1 MSAPIGADAVILV
14 MTRRLAICIMVTAM
28 KGFSVVFDHLSRDY
42 NEPVKDPLWKNI
54 TLSRGL
60 LQLTSHRAFQKLN
73 GIKQLGPTY
82 LVYPGATHTRLNH
95 SLGVFHLA
103 RRMLVNLLGGGIST
117 GTAGESAGP
126 ALAELGLED
135 TKAFLCAALLHDL
148 GHYPYAHSLKDVGL
162 RSHETLTAERILQTD
177 LSTLIRE
184 KVGTDPELV
193 AAIVD
198 SSLSH
203 RSKHLDFFRNLLS
216 GVLDPDKLDYLNRDA
231 YFCGVPHGIQDVDFI
246 LAEIR
251 PRADG
256 LIVTEKG
263 LSAVE
268 SILFS
273 KYLMYKTVYWHKTVR
288 IATAMIKKAILLALK
303 EGVLR
308 PEDLYWLD
316 DYEFASL
323 TQRHTFAALQLIRR
337 VMERQLYKLVAAVPF
352 DALNP
357 LHLRL
362 QDVRDR
368 LGFEQALVEEVEKL
382 LGRKL
387 PLQSLIIDV
396 PEPINF
402 EINLPVLQNDTG
414 EITVYENSRSV
425 FSRESVRSFV
435 RSLRTISLFAEEA
448 DDLNCTLGK
457 INAKRILTK
466 GMG

>member
-1 MSAPIGADAVILV
+1 VI
-14 MTRRLAICIMVTAM
+14 AM
-28 KGFSVVFDHLSRDY
+28 NEFPAALDHLTREY

-60 LQLTSHRAFQKLN
+60 LQVASHRAFQKLN

-103 RRMLVNLLGGGIST
+103 RRMMVNLLGGGTST
-117 GTAGESAGP
+117 SAVAKSADLSVP
-126 ALAELGLED
+126 DLGLDE

-162 RSHETLTAERILQTD
+162 RSHESLTAEGILQAD
-177 LSTLIRE
+177 LAALIRE
-184 KVGTDPELV
+184 KVGADPELV

-198 SSLSH
+198 PSLSH
-203 RSKHLDFFRNLLS
+203 PNRDLDFFRNLLS

-256 LIVTEKG
+256 LAITEKG

-268 SILFS
+268 SILFA

-288 IATAMIKKAILLALK
+288 IATAMIKKAVLLALR
-303 EGVLR
+303 EGVLQ

-316 DYEFASL
+316 DYEFSSL
-323 TQRHTFAALQLIRR
+323 TEKHAFAPFQLIRR
-337 VMERQLYKLVAAVPF
+337 VIERQLYKLAAAVPF
-352 DALNP
+352 DDDNP

-362 QDVRDR
+362 QNVHDR
-368 LGFEQALVEEVEKL
+368 LGFEEDLGRAVEKTM
-382 LGRKL
+382 GRKL
-387 PLQSLIIDV
+387 PVESLIIDV

-402 EINLPVLQNDTG
+402 EINLPILQPETG
-414 EITVYENSRSV
+414 EVTVYERSRSV
-425 FSRESVRSFV
+425 FSRASVRSFV
-435 RSLRTISLFAEEA
+435 QSLRTISLFAEEA
-448 DDLNCTLGK
+448 DDLGRALVK
-457 INAKRILTK
+457 INAKKILTR

>member
-1 MSAPIGADAVILV
+1 VAV
-14 MTRRLAICIMVTAM
+14 MN
-28 KGFSVVFDHLSRDY
+28 GFSAVLDHLTRDY
-42 NEPVKDPLWKNI
+42 NEPIKDPLWKNI

-60 LQLTSHRAFQKLN
+60 LQVTSHGAFQKLN
-73 GIKQLGPTY
+73 GVKQLGPTY

-103 RRMLVNLLGGGIST
+103 RRMMLNLLGGGVST
-117 GTAGESAGP
+117 TPGGKP
-126 ALAELGLED
+126 ADSVVIELSLEGV
-135 TKAFLCAALLHDL
+135 KAFLCAALLHDL

-162 RSHETLTAERILQTD
+162 RSHESLTAERILQTD

-184 KVGTDPELV
+184 EVGADPALV

-203 RSKHLDFFRNLLS
+203 QSKDLGFFRNLLS

-251 PRADG
+251 PHADG
-256 LIVTEKG
+256 LVVTEKG

-268 SILFS
+268 SILFA

-288 IATAMIKKAILLALK
+288 IATAMIKKAILLALR
-303 EGVLR
+303 EAVLC

-316 DYEFASL
+316 DYEFSSL
-323 TQRHTFAALQLIRR
+323 TRKHTFAPFQLIRR
-337 VMERQLYKLVAAVPF
+337 VSERRLYKLVTAVAF
-352 DALNP
+352 DVDNP

-362 QDVRDR
+362 QDVQER
-368 LGFEQALVEEVEKL
+368 LGFEEDLIKAVEDL
-382 LGRKL
+382 LGREL
-387 PLQSLIIDV
+387 PVQSLIIDV

-402 EINLPVLQNDTG
+402 EINLPVLQPETG
-414 EITVYENSRSV
+414 EVTVYEHSRSV
-425 FSRESVRSFV
+425 FNRDSVRSFV
-435 RSLRTISLFAEEA
+435 HSLRTISLFAEQA
-448 DDLNCTLGK
+448 DDLNRALVK
-457 INAKRILTK
+457 INARRILTK
-466 GMG
+466 GMR